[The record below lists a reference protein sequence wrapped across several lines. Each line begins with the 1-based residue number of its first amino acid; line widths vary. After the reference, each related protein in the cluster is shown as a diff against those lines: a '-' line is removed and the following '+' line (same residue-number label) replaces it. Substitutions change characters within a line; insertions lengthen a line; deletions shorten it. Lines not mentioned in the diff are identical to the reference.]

1 MKQQEYEAGMWAEKV
16 NPMRNVAVVAVASR
30 QEEKMLDNEV
40 EMMVPLITEVRTKT
54 GLDQTDIGFTCS
66 GSSDFLAGQAFSF
79 VMTLDA
85 VGPVPPI
92 AESHVEMDGAWA
104 FYETWVKF
112 QMGVIDTALVYSY
125 GKPSP
130 GSLQDVL
137 STQLDPY
144 YVAPLWPDAH
154 SVAALQARLLLE
166 KEIVTVEQLADCAVR
181 TGTVANHEEYLSQ
194 PLIADPLRKA
204 DCPTYAD
211 GGVAMI
217 LASEAKAQELCDKPA
232 WITGIDHRIDAH
244 HFGVRDLTAVPS
256 ARLAA
261 QSAGI
266 ANGPIDVAELHA
278 AYTTHDVL
286 LRKEM
291 GLPEVPEKPQ
301 RSYPIKADTLM
312 ASGLLRIAEAA
323 RAIWDGEAGRAVAHA
338 TAGPLMQQN
347 LVCVLSGENQ

>member
-1 MKQQEYEAGMWAEKV
+1 
-16 NPMRNVAVVAVASR
+16 MRKVAVVAAASR
-30 QEEKMLDNEV
+30 QEETMLDTEV
-40 EMMVPLITEVRTKT
+40 EMMIPLISEVKEEV
-54 GLDQTDIGFTCS
+54 GLDQTELDFTCS

-104 FYETWVKF
+104 LYETWVKF

-166 KEIVTVEQLADCAVR
+166 GGIVTIDELADCAVR
-181 TGTVANHEEYLSQ
+181 TGVVDSREEYFSQ
-194 PLIADPLRKA
+194 PVLADPLREA

-217 LASEAKAQELCDKPA
+217 LASETRAQELCERPA
-232 WITGIDHRIDAH
+232 WITGIDHRIDSH
-244 HFGVRDLTAVPS
+244 HFGVRDLTRVPS
-256 ARLAA
+256 VQLAA
-261 QSAGI
+261 QKAGVHD
-266 ANGPIDVAELHA
+266 GPIDVVELHA

-291 GLPEVPEKPQ
+291 DLTGIPDVPQ
-301 RSYPIKADTLM
+301 RSSSIAADTLM

-323 RAIWDGEAGRAVAHA
+323 RSIWDGSANRALAHA
-338 TAGPLMQQN
+338 SAGPVLQQN
-347 LVCVLSGENQ
+347 LVCVLEGDGN

>member
-1 MKQQEYEAGMWAEKV
+1 MRKV
-16 NPMRNVAVVAVASR
+16 AIVSAASR

-40 EMMVPLITEVRTKT
+40 EMMVPLISEVRKET
-54 GLDQTDIGFTCS
+54 GLDQTEIGFTCS

-92 AESHVEMDGAWA
+92 SESHVEMDGAWA
-104 FYETWVKF
+104 LYETWVKF

-154 SVAALQARLLLE
+154 SITALQARHLLE
-166 KEIVTVEQLADCAVR
+166 KGDISTEELADCAVR
-181 TGTVANHEEYLSQ
+181 AGTVENKEQYFDQ
-194 PLIADPLRKA
+194 PTLADPLRQA

-217 LASEAKAQELCDKPA
+217 LAAEGKAEELCEKPA
-232 WITGIDHRIDAH
+232 WITGIDHRIDSH
-244 HFGVRDLTAVPS
+244 HFGVRDLSSIPS
-256 ARLAA
+256 AKKAAEKAGLHKAEIDLAE
-261 QSAGI
+261 I
-266 ANGPIDVAELHA
+266 HT
-278 AYTTHDVL
+278 AYTVHDVL
-286 LRKEM
+286 LRKELK
-291 GLPEVPEKPQ
+291 LPLNPVNSSKNH
-301 RSYPIKADTLM
+301 PIKAETLM

-323 RAIWDGEAGRAVAHA
+323 RAIWDGEANRTLAHA
-338 TAGPLMQQN
+338 TSGPLMQQN
-347 LVCVLSGENQ
+347 LMCVLSGEKE

>member
-1 MKQQEYEAGMWAEKV
+1 MRKV
-16 NPMRNVAVVAVASR
+16 AIVSAASR

-40 EMMVPLITEVRTKT
+40 EMMVPLISEVRKET
-54 GLDQTDIGFTCS
+54 GLDQTEIGFTCS

-92 AESHVEMDGAWA
+92 SESHVEMDGAWA
-104 FYETWVKF
+104 LYETWVKF

-154 SVAALQARLLLE
+154 SITALQARHLLE
-166 KEIVTVEQLADCAVR
+166 KGEISTQELADCAVR
-181 TGTVANHEEYLSQ
+181 AGTIENKEQYFDQ
-194 PLIADPLRKA
+194 PMLADPLRQA

-217 LASEAKAQELCDKPA
+217 LAAEGKAEELCEKPA
-232 WITGIDHRIDAH
+232 WITGIDHRIDSH
-244 HFGVRDLTAVPS
+244 HFGVRDLSSIPS
-256 ARLAA
+256 AKKAA
-261 QSAGI
+261 ES
-266 ANGPIDVAELHA
+266 
-278 AYTTHDVL
+278 
-286 LRKEM
+286 
-291 GLPEVPEKPQ
+291 
-301 RSYPIKADTLM
+301 
-312 ASGLLRIAEAA
+312 
-323 RAIWDGEAGRAVAHA
+323 W
-338 TAGPLMQQN
+338 TA
-347 LVCVLSGENQ
+347 

>member
-1 MKQQEYEAGMWAEKV
+1 
-16 NPMRNVAVVAVASR
+16 
-30 QEEKMLDNEV
+30 
-40 EMMVPLITEVRTKT
+40 
-54 GLDQTDIGFTCS
+54 
-66 GSSDFLAGQAFSF
+66 
-79 VMTLDA
+79 MTLDA

-104 FYETWVKF
+104 LYETWVKF

-154 SVAALQARLLLE
+154 SVAALQTRLLLE
-166 KEIVTVEQLADCAVR
+166 QGAITPDELADCAVR
-181 TGTVANHEEYLSQ
+181 TGTVENREDYFSQ
-194 PLIADPLRKA
+194 PLMADPLREA

-211 GGVAMI
+211 GGVALI
-217 LASEAKAQELCDKPA
+217 LASEGKANELCDRPA

-244 HFGVRDLTAVPS
+244 HFGARDFTTVPS
-256 ARLAA
+256 VRLAA
-261 QSAGI
+261 QNAGLHD
-266 ANGPIDVAELHA
+266 GPIDSTELHA
-278 AYTTHDVL
+278 AYTTHDLL

-291 GLPEVPEKPQ
+291 GLDIPEVPQ
-301 RSYPIKADTLM
+301 RSYPIQADTLM

-323 RAIWDGEAGRAVAHA
+323 RSIWDGSANRVLAHA
-338 TAGPLMQQN
+338 TAGPILQQN
-347 LVCVLSGENQ
+347 LVCVLEGEQG

>member
-1 MKQQEYEAGMWAEKV
+1 MRKV
-16 NPMRNVAVVAVASR
+16 AIVSASSR

-40 EMMVPLITEVRTKT
+40 EMMVPLISEVREAT
-54 GLDQTDIGFTCS
+54 GLDQTEIGFTCS

-92 AESHVEMDGAWA
+92 SESHVEMDGAWA
-104 FYETWVKF
+104 LYETWVKF

-154 SVAALQARLLLE
+154 AIAALQARHLLE
-166 KEIVTVEQLADCAVR
+166 KEEISFEDLADCAIR
-181 TGTVANHEEYLSQ
+181 AGTIDCKEEYFDQ
-194 PLIADPLRKA
+194 PMFADPLRRA

-217 LASEAKAQELCDKPA
+217 LAAEGKAEELCDRPA
-232 WITGIDHRIDAH
+232 WITGIDHRIDSH
-244 HFGVRDLTAVPS
+244 HFGVRNLSAIPS
-256 ARLAA
+256 AKRAA
-261 QSAGI
+261 LNAGLHQTEV
-266 ANGPIDVAELHA
+266 DLAELHTS
-278 AYTTHDVL
+278 YTVQDIL
-286 LRKEM
+286 LRKELN
-291 GLPEVPEKPQ
+291 LPLNPEK
-301 RSYPIKADTLM
+301 SSKNHPIKAETLM

-323 RAIWDGEAGRAVAHA
+323 RAIWNNEASRTLAHA
-338 TAGPLMQQN
+338 TSGPLMQQN
-347 LVCVLSGENQ
+347 LMCVLSGEKE

>member
-1 MKQQEYEAGMWAEKV
+1 MRPQELEAGMCGKKV
-16 NPMRNVAVVAVASR
+16 KPMRKVAVVAAASR
-30 QEEKMLDNEV
+30 QEEEMLDNEV

-104 FYETWVKF
+104 LYETWVKF

-166 KEIVTVEQLADCAVR
+166 QGTITPDELADCAVR
-181 TGTVANHEEYLSQ
+181 TGTAENREDYFSQ
-194 PLIADPLRKA
+194 PLLADPLREA

-211 GGVAMI
+211 GGVALI
-217 LASEAKAQELCDKPA
+217 LASEEKADELCDRPA

-244 HFGVRDLTAVPS
+244 HFGVRDFTTVPS
-256 ARLAA
+256 VRLAA
-261 QSAGI
+261 QNAGVHD
-266 ANGPIDVAELHA
+266 GPIDSSELHA
-278 AYTTHDVL
+278 AYTTHDLL

-291 GLPEVPEKPQ
+291 GLDIPEIPQ
-301 RSYPIKADTLM
+301 RSYPIQADTLM

-323 RAIWDGEAGRAVAHA
+323 RSIWDGSANRVLAHA
-338 TAGPLMQQN
+338 TAGPILQQN
-347 LVCVLSGENQ
+347 LVCVLEGNEG

>member
-1 MKQQEYEAGMWAEKV
+1 MLERKVEAMRKV
-16 NPMRNVAVVAVASR
+16 AIVAAASR
-30 QEEKMLDNEV
+30 QETKMLDTEV
-40 EMMVPLITEVRTKT
+40 EMMIPLISEVKDKT

-92 AESHVEMDGAWA
+92 SESHVEMDGAWA
-104 FYETWVKF
+104 LYEAWVKF

-154 SVAALQARLLLE
+154 AVAGLQARSLLE
-166 KEIVTVEQLADCAVR
+166 QGVVTAELLADCALR
-181 TGTVANHEEYLSQ
+181 TGTVDSREEYFSQ
-194 PLIADPLRKA
+194 PMLSDPLREA

-211 GGVAMI
+211 GGVAVI
-217 LASEAKAQELCDKPA
+217 LASEEKAEELCEKPA

-244 HFGVRDLTAVPS
+244 QFGVRDLTTVPS
-256 ARLAA
+256 ARIAA
-261 QSAGI
+261 QKAGVHD
-266 ANGPIDVAELHA
+266 GPIDVAELHA
-278 AYTTHDVL
+278 AYTTHDFL

-291 GLPEVPEKPQ
+291 GLPEIPTHSQ

-323 RAIWDGEAGRAVAHA
+323 RGIWEGEANRSLAHA
-338 TAGPLMQQN
+338 TAGPLLQQN
-347 LVCVLSGENQ
+347 LVCVLSGERN

>member
-1 MKQQEYEAGMWAEKV
+1 MHESEAK
-16 NPMRNVAVVAVASR
+16 PMRKVAVVAAASR
-30 QEEKMLDNEV
+30 QEEKMLDTEV
-40 EMMVPLITEVRTKT
+40 ELMIPLISEVKAET
-54 GLDQTDIGFTCS
+54 GLDQTEIGFTCS

-104 FYETWVKF
+104 LYETWVKF

-154 SVAALQARLLLE
+154 AVAGLQTRTLLE
-166 KEIVTVEQLADCAVR
+166 QGIITADQLADCAVR
-181 TGTVANHEEYLSQ
+181 AGTIESREEYFLQPMLS
-194 PLIADPLRKA
+194 DPLRQA

-217 LASEAKAQELCDKPA
+217 LAAEGKAEELCEKPA

-244 HFGVRDLTAVPS
+244 HFGVRDLTTVPS

-261 QSAGI
+261 EKAGVHD
-266 ANGPIDVAELHA
+266 GPIDVAELHA
-278 AYTTHDVL
+278 AYTTHDLL
-286 LRKEM
+286 LRKEI
-291 GLPEVPEKPQ
+291 GLPETPNHSQ

-323 RAIWDGEAGRAVAHA
+323 RAIWEGDANRALAHA
-338 TAGPLMQQN
+338 TAGPLLQQN
-347 LVCVLSGENQ
+347 LICVLSGESN